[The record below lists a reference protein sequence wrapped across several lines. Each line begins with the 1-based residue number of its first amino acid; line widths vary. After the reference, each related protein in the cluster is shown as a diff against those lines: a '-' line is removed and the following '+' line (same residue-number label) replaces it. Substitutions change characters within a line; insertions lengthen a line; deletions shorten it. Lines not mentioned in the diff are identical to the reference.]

1 MLDSG
6 GYVLGALP
14 PAEREEYESHLAE
27 CGTCRD
33 EVADLAVLPGLLGRL
48 DSRTAAEVASGAVVV
63 PITAPDTVLPKALW
77 ALQAKRAGQRR
88 RRRWQ
93 AWGTGLVAACL
104 AIIAGLGAGLI
115 INNDSGTTTYPTV
128 AMRSVFPEVPVGAR
142 LALVPTE
149 QGTRIQ
155 MHCWYHNEGNDR
167 GQWWFRLF
175 VYSRAGGEP
184 EQVGTWTAKYGDD
197 FTETFPTGLPP
208 NEIARIEL
216 RRGDN
221 TTLLVYESI

>member
-14 PAEREEYESHLAE
+14 PAEREDYESHLAQ
-27 CGTCRD
+27 CGICRD

-48 DSRTAAEVASGAVVV
+48 DSRTAIEVASGTAVV
-63 PITAPDTVLPKALW
+63 PTTAPGTALPKALW
-77 ALQAKRAGQRR
+77 ALQAKRTGQKR

-93 AWGTGLVAACL
+93 ALGTGLAAACL
-104 AIIAGLGAGLI
+104 AVLAGLSAGLI
-115 INNDSGTTTYPTV
+115 ISNDAGTPTYPTV

-142 LALVPTE
+142 LALIPTA

-155 MHCWYHNEGNDR
+155 MHCWYHGDNDR
-167 GQWWFRLF
+167 GQWWFRLY
-175 VYSRAGGEP
+175 VYSRAGGNP
-184 EQVGTWTAKYGDD
+184 EQIGTWTARYGDD
-197 FTETFPTGLPP
+197 FVETFPTGLPS